1 MKKWSFSTQTESN
14 TSFSFNWI
22 TVSIVLAAGYLTS
35 TCCPEVYAICC
46 HSCYS
51 MSIFN
56 TFIWDVVLTPPR
68 HCCIITTYITLGPP
82 SPITSFIT
90 RTSVSST
97 TSVHTFSQTG
107 NSHKVTCCFFA
118 MFMADWELTVYDEC
132 QNSFDIVIE
141 LWHMKKQWVVMSRRG
156 QHRSQMCQKPKK
168 MNSPMTWSNIFALET
183 PNERTCQHS
192 NPTLVLEIY
201 KPMILKY
208 ITTTKKT
215 SIPINPSIKL
225 LL

>member
-1 MKKWSFSTQTESN
+1 MTGRTINTPYSVFLTGTRCKKIENHWFTPSQDSFAAVKKWRFSTQTESN

-22 TVSIVLAAGYLTS
+22 TVSIILAAGYLTS

-56 TFIWDVVLTPPR
+56 TFSWDVVLTPPR

-118 MFMADWELTVYDEC
+118 MFMPDWELTVYDEC

-141 LWHMKKQWVVMSRRG
+141 LWHM
-156 QHRSQMCQKPKK
+156 
-168 MNSPMTWSNIFALET
+168 E
-183 PNERTCQHS
+183 
-192 NPTLVLEIY
+192 
-201 KPMILKY
+201 
-208 ITTTKKT
+208 KT
-215 SIPINPSIKL
+215 NVCSEW
-225 LL
+225 